1 MQWRWQNG
9 NVRKIR
15 ISKNSGEFLGN
26 TTDSFES
33 RALALHS
40 DDAKVHY
47 YQLMEDYKMT
57 MGEAAPWFGNNG
69 GVEQFVKY
77 KSDGSKYT
85 VKELEKI

>member
-1 MQWRWQNG
+1 
-9 NVRKIR
+9 
-15 ISKNSGEFLGN
+15 
-26 TTDSFES
+26 
-33 RALALHS
+33 
-40 DDAKVHY
+40 
-47 YQLMEDYKMT
+47 MT